1 MKFNRMR
8 PSVAWV
14 FGGQA
19 LLAWPHSWD
28 CSRWSFDDF
37 PVPGFVGP
45 HTLDADLLAQRLEVT
60 LNGAGGFVKQTSQ
73 VFGGPSGLLRQERQD
88 LITYT
93 DIYWGIR
100 HCMRR
105 HINVFVKRIGDG
117 IEHEVNKRA
126 AIHLRARV
134 GVLQGLVIKRLVVVH
149 QRLHWHPGKQRVPL
163 GKNQRLPQPP
173 DAAIAVAKR
182 VDVFQPVV
190 NGRTRDERMRFAGLP

>member
-8 PSVAWV
+8 PRVAWV

-45 HTLDADLLAQRLEVT
+45 HTLDAALLAQRLEVT

-73 VFGGPSGLLRQERQD
+73 VFGGPPRLLRQERQD

-93 DIYWGIR
+93 DIYTDIYSAIYSAIYWGIR

-105 HINVFVKRIGDG
+105 HIQSSSQWSARHWRTLSNTHCAEPASWSDG
-117 IEHEVNKRA
+117 
-126 AIHLRARV
+126 
-134 GVLQGLVIKRLVVVH
+134 
-149 QRLHWHPGKQRVPL
+149 
-163 GKNQRLPQPP
+163 
-173 DAAIAVAKR
+173 
-182 VDVFQPVV
+182 
-190 NGRTRDERMRFAGLP
+190 